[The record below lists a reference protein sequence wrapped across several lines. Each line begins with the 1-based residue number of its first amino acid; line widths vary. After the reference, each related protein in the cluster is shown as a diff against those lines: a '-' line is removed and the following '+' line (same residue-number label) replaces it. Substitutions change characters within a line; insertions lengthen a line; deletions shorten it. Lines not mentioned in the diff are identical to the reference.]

1 MARHQVLAAERVW
14 TPEEAYRYC
23 GELSRSHYENFTVGS
38 LLLPREKRRHV
49 YAIYAYCRWVD
60 DLGDEYRQSAGGLPV
75 GVDEA
80 SHRLALLD
88 QWQRELETCYSGA
101 PSHPVTVA
109 LRQTIRTF
117 DIPPQPFLKL
127 IDANRMD
134 QWVSRYP
141 TYDQLLHYC
150 DHSANPVGHLF
161 LYLFGYRDVQ
171 RQRLADATCTALQLT
186 NFWQDV
192 SRDKLKGRIYL
203 PQEDMTRFGYPEG
216 LLADGQVNDAFRQL
230 MAFEVARTRTLFQE
244 GMALLPLITGAARV
258 DVRLFTRGGL
268 AVLDAIQAQGY
279 NVLAKRPVLSRWR
292 KAAIFLSSLLA
303 VKLASLRGG

>member
-1 MARHQVLAAERVW
+1 MAAERVW

>member
-1 MARHQVLAAERVW
+1 VARHQVLAAERVW